1 MQDPGIAGERVEV
14 DAMRSLAGGEDAA
27 LNGIIDRWGARVTAL
42 LYRMTGNA
50 ATANELAQETFV
62 RLYQTRGR
70 FRPAASVRPFSTWL
84 FGIAANLARTHLRWR
99 SRHPEFPMD
108 EAPETG
114 SGDNPSSDAEL
125 RERAEAV
132 RRAVAALPH
141 DLREALVLSEY
152 EGLSQAE
159 IASVAGCSA
168 KAVERRLSRARE
180 LLRKDLSRYLR
191 G

>member
-1 MQDPGIAGERVEV
+1 MQDSRITGERGEV
-14 DAMRSLAGGEDAA
+14 DAMRVLAGGEDAA
-27 LNGIIDRWGARVTAL
+27 LNGIIDRWSARVTAL

-50 ATANELAQETFV
+50 STAAELAQETFV
-62 RLYQTRGR
+62 RLYLTRQR
-70 FRPAASVRPFSTWL
+70 FRPGASARPFSTWL
-84 FGIAANLARTHLRWR
+84 FGIAANLARNHLRWR
-99 SRHPEFPMD
+99 SRHPESPME

-125 RERAEAV
+125 RERGEAV
-132 RRAVAALPH
+132 RGAVAALPH

-152 EGLSQAE
+152 AGLSHAE

-180 LLRKDLSRYLR
+180 LLKKDLSRYLR